1 MRSYKRVASGGIR
14 QRSWWVMRRRIVFT
28 LPELLSIVS
37 DGSEG
42 DSSSNLAKYVNHLM
56 RYGVL
61 HVDAKLMAAGT
72 QGGRKL
78 YRYRLMINSGPKA
91 PVYRT
96 IKKELYDPN
105 TDTVFALVKP
115 SEGANDE

>member
-1 MRSYKRVASGGIR
+1 MRPYKRVASGGLR

-28 LPELLSIVS
+28 VPELLSIVT
-37 DGSEG
+37 DGTETN
-42 DSSSNLAKYVNHLM
+42 SSSNLAKYVNCLM

-61 HVDAKLMAAGT
+61 HVDAKLAAVGT
-72 QGGRKL
+72 QGGRKS
-78 YRYRLMINSGPKA
+78 YRYRLVINNGPKA

-96 IKKELYDPN
+96 ISKELYDPN

-115 SEGANDE
+115 SEDGDE